1 MLKYPLVAILAL
13 ATAGCAIGPNYHEP
27 KAPVGAAYKETT
39 ASAATPLGEEAWW
52 RVFNDPTLDDL
63 ETRLNRA
70 NPSLAAA
77 DAAWRE
83 ARALVAEQR
92 GQLLPSAGV
101 TGSAARSGSGG
112 PAPDVNSYKLSGEAS
127 WIPDIWGA
135 TRRALEGAKATA
147 QQQQALLA
155 NTRLSLQLELA
166 NDYVTLREEDADI
179 HLLDETLTAYE
190 RSLEITK
197 NKYAAGVVTA
207 GDVAQAQSQRDSAA
221 ASLTAT
227 RLQRAQ
233 TEHAIAVLIGVAPSE
248 LTLAPASWTLA
259 APELPAGLPSQL
271 ARRRPDVVA
280 AERALKAANAQIGVA
295 EAAFFPT
302 VTLTAQGGGQAALA
316 SQVLS
321 GANGTWSLGAQAAET
336 LFNGGQRL
344 ANVRHARAGRDLA
357 VAQWRQT
364 VLQDLQQVEDNLAA
378 QRELAIQVDQNRS
391 ASQAADKAEAI
402 ARNAYRAGQVDYTSV
417 VVAQAS
423 ALGARQ
429 TALKTEA
436 ARLSAAINL
445 IGALGGGWKGL

>member
-1 MLKYPLVAILAL
+1 MLRTSLVAILAL
-13 ATAGCAIGPNYHEP
+13 TVAGCAIGPNYHEP
-27 KAPVGAAYKETT
+27 QAASGVAYKEAGDVT
-39 ASAATPLGEEAWW
+39 AAPLGQAAWW
-52 RVFNDPTLDDL
+52 TVFNDSVLDDL
-63 ETRLNRA
+63 ENRLNRA

-77 DAAWRE
+77 EASWRE

-101 TGSAARSGSGG
+101 TGSAAKSGNGG
-112 PAPDVNSYKLSGEAS
+112 AAPDANLYKLSGEAS

-166 NDYVTLREEDADI
+166 NDYVTLRQEDEAI
-179 HLLDETLTAYE
+179 RLLGETVQAYD
-190 RSLEITK
+190 RSLAITT
-197 NKYAAGVVTA
+197 NKYAAGVVSA

-221 ASLTAT
+221 ASLTAS

-233 TEHAIAVLIGVAPSE
+233 TEHAIAVLIGVAPST
-248 LTLAPASWTLA
+248 LSLAPAPWTLA
-259 APELPAGLPSQL
+259 APETPPGLPSQL
-271 ARRRPDVVA
+271 ARRRPDIVA
-280 AERALKAANAQIGVA
+280 AERALKASNAQIGVA
-295 EAAFFPT
+295 EAAFFPN

-316 SQVLS
+316 SQVLN

-336 LFNGGQRL
+336 IFNGGQRL
-344 ANVRHARAGRDLA
+344 ANVRHARAGRDYA
-357 VAQWRQT
+357 AAQWRQT
-364 VLQDLQQVEDNLAA
+364 VLSALQQVEDNLAA
-378 QRELAIQVDQNRS
+378 QRELAVQVQQNRS
-391 ASQAADKAEAI
+391 ASQAADKAETI
-402 ARNAYRAGQVDYTSV
+402 ARNAYKAGQVDYTNV
-417 VVAQAS
+417 VVAQAT
-423 ALGARQ
+423 ALSARQ